1 MEIFNQITELLKE
14 HNIHYKHIE
23 HQATPT
29 SEESAKARGESIKIG
44 AKALLL
50 KSKHGFL
57 IAIIPADK
65 KLDTKLTKK
74 VLKSKSLRFANEE
87 ELKQLTSLQKGA
99 VPPFGHFFNLPTVI
113 DPLLFQEE
121 FMAFNAG
128 SLTNSIKMKTK
139 DYLIITNK
147 LPNYSQEII
156 TKE

>member
-14 HNIHYKHIE
+14 HNIHYNHIE